1 MRPEDRIFVAG
12 HRGMVGSACVRALKA
27 AGFYNIVTR
36 THAELD
42 LMDQRA
48 VREFYEAE
56 KPDVAVIAAARV
68 GGIGANSAAN
78 SRFLYENELIAL
90 NTVWGA
96 AEAGVKR
103 LLFLGST
110 CIYPRMAP
118 QPIPESAL
126 LTSELEKTNEGYAL
140 AKISG
145 LKLCEFLRRERGLVY
160 HSLMPTNLYGPGDNY
175 DIEHGHVLPTMI
187 RKFETARTGNE
198 QKVTL
203 WGSGS
208 PLREF
213 LHVDDLA
220 SACLFLLQM
229 ENPPDLVNVGS
240 GREVTIRQLAEMVKE
255 ATGCRAFIEWVPSK
269 DEILMDGDIINVDVS
284 TILDGY
290 FADSSRMFMIG
301 NVSDEDRKLVEV
313 TREAMMLGLEQVKPW
328 AFMGDMGQAVND
340 HAKAHGY
347 SVVREIGGHGVGL
360 EFHEEPWVSYVTK
373 KGTEI
378 LLVPGMIF
386 TIEPMINMGGP
397 EIFVDEENDWTVYTD
412 DGSKSAQWEIQVL
425 VTEDGH
431 EVLSW

>member
-1 MRPEDRIFVAG
+1 MISPKDKVYVAG
-12 HRGMVGSACVRALKA
+12 HRGMVGGACVRALEKQ
-27 AGFYNIVTR
+27 GFGNIVVR
-36 THAELD
+36 THSELD
-42 LMDQRA
+42 LLDTAA
-48 VREFYEAE
+48 VRRFYAEE
-56 KPDVAVIAAARV
+56 KPDVAIIAAARV

-78 SRFLYENELIAL
+78 ARFLYENEFIAL

-126 LTSELEKTNEGYAL
+126 LTSELEKTNEGNAL

-187 RKFETARTGNE
+187 RKFETARVAGDAL
-198 QKVTL
+198 VRL

-229 ENPPDLVNVGS
+229 DNPPDLVNVGS

-255 ATGCRAFIEWVPSK
+255 ATGCRAFIEWDRTKP
-269 DEILMDGDIINVDVS
+269 DG
-284 TILDGY
+284 TP
-290 FADSSRMFMIG
+290 
-301 NVSDEDRKLVEV
+301 RKLCD
-313 TREAMMLGLEQVKPW
+313 TRLIRSLGWSPKIDL
-328 AFMGDMGQAVND
+328 A
-340 HAKAHGY
+340 
-347 SVVREIGGHGVGL
+347 SGL
-360 EFHEEPWVSYVTK
+360 RRT
-373 KGTEI
+373 
-378 LLVPGMIF
+378 
-386 TIEPMINMGGP
+386 
-397 EIFVDEENDWTVYTD
+397 VDEYRAELAAGRLRV
-412 DGSKSAQWEIQVL
+412 
-425 VTEDGH
+425 
-431 EVLSW
+431 